1 MNIKIIGRVLA
12 LLVVMFG
19 FANANSNILVYKI
32 ANKNHKITAKT
43 VASGLVKNG
52 YTVAKNQNMNIPYQ
66 KQFGKTTF
74 HSYNLMSVYQPDYA
88 NKMVTKDSKIG
99 IFVPFSVAVYQKK
112 DDDFIHV
119 AFLSAKAQQRIV
131 QLKDKMFT
139 DLESLNKKTMSKIFP
154 SAHLESLGYES
165 AKTNKAMYTKYT
177 IESDDEDAVEEY
189 GDMMMVMQGSMKMG
203 GFVVANYIDYNAEL
217 QADGVNDYLF
227 YYSYSLCKLKI
238 IYELSKKSPEA
249 GSFAPCTMVIYHKKG
264 SNKTEIVSLNINSL
278 ISMLALKDKSLL
290 TMLDKTQAE
299 MISIIKDATE

>member
-1 MNIKIIGRVLA
+1 MNIKIVGRVIT

-32 ANKNHKITAKT
+32 ANKNHKITAQT
-43 VASGLVKNG
+43 VAAGLVKNG
-52 YTVAKNQNMNIPYQ
+52 YTVAKNQDMNAPYK
-66 KQFGKTTF
+66 KQFGNTTF

-88 NKMVTKDSKIG
+88 KKMVMKDSKLG

-112 DDDFIHV
+112 DDNFIHV

-131 QLKDKMFT
+131 QLKDKMFG

-154 SAHLESLGYES
+154 SAHLDTLAYKST
-165 AKTNKAMYTKYT
+165 KTDKAMYTKYT

-217 QADGVNDYLF
+217 QANGVDDYLF
-227 YYSYSLCKLKI
+227 YHSYSLCKLKI

-278 ISMLALKDKSLL
+278 ISMLALKDKGLL

-299 MISIIKDATE
+299 MISIISDATE